1 MCLIKVN
8 AAAEHRAEALRI
20 ADIFRA
26 RVVDSTVKTYTF
38 QVTGD
43 EKKLAAFIDL
53 LRPIGIKEI
62 VRTGKV
68 AITRE

>member
-1 MCLIKVN
+1 MCLIKIN
-8 AAAEHRAEALRI
+8 APMEHRAEALRI

-26 RVVDSTVKTYTF
+26 RVVDSSQKSYTF
-38 QVTGD
+38 QLTGD

-53 LRPIGIKEI
+53 LRPIGIKEL

-68 AITRE
+68 AMTRE